1 MAEMFRRLLLGD
13 EPSRR
18 RLSTSALQDYFE
30 KVFFLNPW
38 YDESLPSL
46 IYRNGDGKIIGF
58 LGVVPRR
65 MFFRDIPINVAISFH
80 FMVEPE
86 SRSTLAGV
94 HLLRTFFSGPQD
106 LSLTDG
112 AGDAGR
118 KVWEMVGGV
127 SVPLYCQRWTRI
139 LRPSRQVL
147 ALLSRNKLISSVSG
161 LMSPFCD
168 VTDSTLAHLM
178 PRYFPATE
186 NSEEELNV
194 KTFIDEMPQ
203 ITKGLALRPDYEID
217 TARWVFDGA
226 AQMKYYGDLHKLLVR
241 NTKGEVIGWFIY
253 YLNRGST
260 GAVVQVAARKGAI
273 DEILDHLFSH
283 ARRKGAVSLSGRV
296 EPRFMRE
303 LSEKHCFFR
312 SVGAMFL
319 VHSRNDD
326 LLHAIQRG
334 DAFISHLE
342 GEWTLLF

>member
-1 MAEMFRRLLLGD
+1 MFRRLLLGD

-18 RLSTSALQDYFE
+18 NLPISALQDYFN
-30 KVFFLNPW
+30 KIFFHSPW

-46 IYRNGDGKIIGF
+46 VYQNGDGRIIGF

-65 MFFRDIPINVAISFH
+65 MLFRDAPISIAISFH

-94 HLLRTFFSGPQD
+94 HLLKTFFSGPQD

-112 AGDAGR
+112 AGEAGR
-118 KVWEMVGGV
+118 KVWELVGGV

-139 LRPSRQVL
+139 LKPSGKVLNLLGRNRQL
-147 ALLSRNKLISSVSG
+147 YPITRLIS
-161 LMSPFCD
+161 PFGN
-168 VTDSTLAHLM
+168 VTDSAIARLM
-178 PRYFPATE
+178 PRYFPSFQ
-186 NSEEELNV
+186 NFEEELTV
-194 KTFIDEMPQ
+194 EKFIEELPQ
-203 ITKGLALRPDYEID
+203 FSKGIALRPDYDAD

-226 AQMKYYGDLHKLLVR
+226 AQMKFYGHLQKVLVR
-241 NTKGEVIGWFIY
+241 NAKREVIGWYMY
-253 YLNRGST
+253 YLNRGGT
-260 GAVVQVAARKGAI
+260 GTVLQTVARKGTVV
-273 DEILDHLFSH
+273 EILDHLFGH
-283 ARRKGAVSLSGRV
+283 ARRNGVVSLSGRI

-303 LSEKHCFFR
+303 FSEKHCFFR

-319 VHSRNDD
+319 VHSRNED

-334 DAFISHLE
+334 DTFMSHLE

>member
-1 MAEMFRRLLLGD
+1 MFRRLLLGD

-18 RLSTSALQDYFE
+18 GLPISTLEDYFD
-30 KVFFLNPW
+30 KIFFHSPW

-46 IYRNGDGKIIGF
+46 IYQNGDGKIIGF

-65 MFFRDIPINVAISFH
+65 MLFRDVPISLAISFH

-139 LRPSRQVL
+139 LRPSRK
-147 ALLSRNKLISSVSG
+147 ALNLLGRNRLISPISRVI
-161 LMSPFCD
+161 SPLCD
-168 VTDSTLAHLM
+168 VTDSAVAHLM
-178 PRYFPATE
+178 PRYFPSPR
-186 NSEEELNV
+186 NFEEELTV
-194 KTFIDEMPQ
+194 EKFIEGLPQ
-203 ITKGLALRPDYEID
+203 FSKGSALRPDYDAD
-217 TARWVFDGA
+217 TAQWLFDGA
-226 AQMKYYGDLHKLLVR
+226 AQMKYYGDLQKVLVR
-241 NTKGEVIGWFIY
+241 NAKKEMIGWFMY
-253 YLNRGST
+253 YLNRGNVGT
-260 GAVVQVAARKGAI
+260 VLQVAARKGAVV
-273 DEILDHLFSH
+273 EILDHLFGH
-283 ARRKGAVSLSGRV
+283 ARRNGAVALSGRI

-319 VHSRNDD
+319 AHSRNEDI
-326 LLHAIQRG
+326 LHAIQRG
-334 DAFISHLE
+334 DAFMSHLE